1 MKELLIILGNCKKYV
16 LNVPIEII
24 LIQLALQSIKIKTS
38 SIRKKKIFLFAETKA
53 AIFFSNSLY
62 SHKVGVANLNLQGNS
77 FIHN

>member
-1 MKELLIILGNCKKYV
+1 MKELLIILGNYKKYV

-24 LIQLALQSIKIKTS
+24 LIQLALQSIKTS

-62 SHKVGVANLNLQGNS
+62 SHKVGVANLNL
-77 FIHN
+77 

>member
-1 MKELLIILGNCKKYV
+1 MKELLIILGNYKKYV
-16 LNVPIEII
+16 LNVTIEII
-24 LIQLALQSIKIKTS
+24 LIQLALQPIKTS
-38 SIRKKKIFLFAETKA
+38 SIRKKKIFLLAETKA